1 MFCMTPSFALAPP
14 LRAQRPPNLAQWERL
29 AQRGSHAIQAG
40 QAELALFSF
49 HQALAIA
56 QDLLVDAHPSTTE
69 HTHGC
74 LAALVVSHHHLADL
88 YQHVGLPAQ
97 AVLHLCQAHRSVL
110 DSPAHNAWRHS
121 RETHAALL
129 LYQRSHG
136 PHPAITALLAACVQ
150 PIGPLH

>member
-1 MFCMTPSFALAPP
+1 MTPSFALAPP
-14 LRAQRPPNLAQWERL
+14 LRAQRPPNLTQWERL
-29 AQRGSHAIQAG
+29 AQRGHQAILAG
-40 QAELALFSF
+40 QPELALFSF

-56 QDLLVDAHPSTTE
+56 QDLQPNPLAGHADN
-69 HTHGC
+69 C

-88 YQHVGLPAQ
+88 YQQVGLPAQ

-110 DSPAHNAWRHS
+110 ESSAHNAWRHS

-150 PIGPLH
+150 PVSSLH